1 MPSTRLFAFGPYR
14 LDVHERQLLRDGQP
28 VPLPPKLFDLL
39 TALVKQS
46 GHLVP
51 KQDLLDAVWGD
62 VAVEE
67 GSLTRAIS
75 SLRQLLGSSRDGD
88 DYVQTVAK
96 RGYRFTGSVQESA
109 VDRPE
114 SSHVSPPIA
123 LPPQLAVPA
132 AVEFVGRERELQA
145 MNEVWER
152 ARAGRPQLLFV
163 AGEPGIGKTRLSLE
177 FAGARGVE
185 GTTVLMGCSDEETL
199 VPYQPFV
206 ESLTWYVRSCDGPNL
221 RAQLS
226 ASGGGAEL
234 GALIPELRR
243 RIPDLEGAAAM
254 SPEAQRYRLFEGVTA
269 LLSTI
274 SRQGPILIVF
284 DDLHWA
290 DKTTLLL
297 LRHVMRSAGS
307 ARFAIVATYRESELD
322 RSHPLADMLTAL
334 RGDHNVTRLS
344 LRGLDV
350 ATIGGLVAGMFGAA
364 APPQLARFVAEST
377 EGNPFFATEMLRHLK
392 ETDAVSRLAGPEGRG
407 MELSRLGLPEGVKA
421 VVGRR
426 LSRLSE
432 LCNRVL
438 SVAAA
443 MGREFDIDLLQ
454 QVAGIGEDELIE
466 SLEHASRA
474 QLVGEVQGTTGRFAF
489 THALIRETLYGELSS
504 PRRVKLHSRLA
515 EAIERITR
523 EGAGHSRLA
532 ELAYHFTQAA
542 SAGFI
547 DKAVEYAT
555 RAGDQASEAL
565 AHEEAIRLFGM
576 ALHSLELKPPGPE
589 TERLL
594 VELHA
599 RRARSFDALG
609 EWTMET
615 RELDAA
621 LRHLDS
627 AQGER
632 RCELMLAL
640 ARALFLLFDI
650 RPVEHWATEAMQLA
664 ERLHRPDLQAHALA
678 WLARSQQAK
687 GDLDGA
693 IAMDRQTLIL
703 APGVTT
709 ATHMLGPLTLYL
721 AGRSAEALALASDGA
736 QAARTARD
744 STLIMYSLPHL
755 GLTLMGAGRYAEAG
769 AIFQEARTFGRKYG
783 ALSMLARATAM
794 TAGLHLT
801 VFDYEG
807 AAALRSEAQELAR
820 SAGFAP
826 PLISANIDALLAL
839 ARCHNPGPAQELL
852 ERTVADAT
860 TTGGWHQWL
869 WQLRLAQTRAELA
882 LARNAVEEAITAA
895 TESIDASR
903 ARRRPKYEALGFLTR
918 ARGLHGA
925 GRTHAAIADARQAV
939 ETANAIGDPAL
950 QLMTLDG
957 LLDLDG
963 SDELQGHA
971 CAISDRVEQSLP
983 DDLMRAQ
990 FRASDIVSRLRGRQ

>member
-14 LDVHERQLLRDGQP
+14 LDVHERQLLRDGQS

-39 TALVKQS
+39 TTLVQQS
-46 GHLVP
+46 GHLVQ

-75 SLRQLLGSSRDGD
+75 SLRQLLGTSRNGD

-96 RGYRFTGSVQESA
+96 RGYRFTASVQESA

-114 SSHVSPPIA
+114 SAHVRPSIA

-132 AVEFVGRERELQA
+132 AVEFVGRERELQT

-152 ARAGRPQLLFV
+152 AKAGRPQLLFV

-177 FAGARGVE
+177 FAGARSVE
-185 GTTVLMGCSDEETL
+185 GATVLMGCSDEETL

-206 ESLTWYVRSCDGPNL
+206 ESLTWYVRSCDGSDL

-226 ASGGGAEL
+226 AAGGGAEL

-243 RIPDLEGAAAM
+243 RIPDLVNQAAM
-254 SPEAQRYRLFEGVTA
+254 SPEAQRYRLFEGVSA
-269 LLSTI
+269 LLATV
-274 SRQGPILIVF
+274 SRQAPMLIVF

-297 LRHVMRSAGS
+297 LRHVMRSAGA
-307 ARFAIVATYRESELD
+307 ARFVIVATYRESELG
-322 RSHPLADMLTAL
+322 RSHPLADMLIAL
-334 RGDHNVTRLS
+334 RGEHNVTRLS
-344 LRGLDV
+344 LRGLDT
-350 ATIGGLVAGMFGAA
+350 ATIGGLVAGMFGRA

-407 MELSRLGLPEGVKA
+407 MELSRLGLPEGVKE

-432 LCNRVL
+432 ACNRVL

-443 MGREFDIDLLQ
+443 MGREFDVDLLQ
-454 QVAGIGEDELIE
+454 QVAGVGEDELIE

-474 QLVGEVQGTTGRFAF
+474 QLVREGQGATGRFAF

-523 EGAGHSRLA
+523 DGSGESRLA

-565 AHEEAIRLFGM
+565 AHEEAIRLFAM
-576 ALHSLELKPPGPE
+576 ALHSLELKPAGPE
-589 TERLL
+589 IERLR

-609 EWTMET
+609 EWTMES
-615 RELDAA
+615 RELDTA
-621 LRHLDS
+621 LRHLDPE
-627 AQGER
+627 QGER

-640 ARALFLLFDI
+640 ARSLFLLFDI
-650 RPVEHWATEAMQLA
+650 RPVEQWATEAMQLA
-664 ERLHRPDLQAHALA
+664 ERLNRPDLRAHALA
-678 WLARSQQAK
+678 WLARCQQAK
-687 GDLDGA
+687 GNLDAA
-693 IAMDRQTLIL
+693 IALDRQTLAL

-709 ATHMLGPLTLYL
+709 ATHMLGPLSLYL
-721 AGRSAEALALASDGA
+721 AGRSSEALALASDGA
-736 QAARTARD
+736 QTARTARD
-744 STLIMYSLPHL
+744 ATLIMYSLPHL
-755 GLTLMGAGRYAEAG
+755 GLSLMGAGRYAESA
-769 AIFQEARTFGRKYG
+769 AVFQEARTFGRKYG
-783 ALSMLARATAM
+783 AMSMLARATAM
-794 TAGLHLT
+794 NAGLHLT

-807 AAALRSEAQELAR
+807 AAALRAEAQELAR

-826 PLISANIDALLAL
+826 PLISANIDALLAF
-839 ARCHNPGPAQELL
+839 ARCHDPGPAQALL
-852 ERTVADAT
+852 EQTVAGAT
-860 TTGGWHQWL
+860 ATGGWHQWL
-869 WQLRLAQTRAELA
+869 WQLRLTQTRAELA
-882 LARNAVEEAITAA
+882 LARNAVEEAIATA
-895 TESIDASR
+895 TEAIEMSQAK
-903 ARRRPKYEALGFLTR
+903 RRPKYEALGFVTR
-918 ARGLHGA
+918 ARARHAA

-939 ETANAIGDPAL
+939 ETANAIADPAL
-950 QLMTLDG
+950 LLVALDA
-957 LLDLDG
+957 LIELDG
-963 SDELQGHA
+963 SDELQGQA
-971 CAISDRVEQSLP
+971 RAVSDRMERALP

-990 FRASDIVSRLRGRQ
+990 FRASDVVRRLRGRP